1 MEAKKRAKYANAGF
15 GPSAIFFPTVG
26 STSGERW
33 RRSNSLAYHVAEAKL
48 TSRALEL
55 KKLTF
60 LLSTS
65 VMKQVAS
72 DLKQVV
78 ACRQTSYLIDSV
90 GISLYSR
97 SHLKQVVS
105 YRQHAN

>member
-15 GPSAIFFPTVG
+15 GPSAIFSPAVA
-26 STSGERW
+26 STSDARGEGAMEAFKFI
-33 RRSNSLAYHVAEAKL
+33 AYHVAEAKL

-55 KKLTF
+55 KKLRVH
-60 LLSTS
+60 LSTS

-78 ACRQTSYLIDSV
+78 
-90 GISLYSR
+90 
-97 SHLKQVVS
+97 S